1 MLSGPGTLSCWRSA
15 TPERSATSARPGHG
29 SRRSPKPS
37 PSRLIHGASSRW
49 STASVWTP
57 SSRPWP
63 KAGSKTPHWVQNF
76 DVAFA
81 GCYLDNL
88 HRHLREEKPTPPWEA
103 VYRHCDT
110 DPVSITAIVAAA
122 LNAHLISDLP
132 EALHASAVRPHH
144 FLDYQTLSRRIWAT
158 ASTALAAIE
167 GVYGIDLSP
176 MYHAKPLTW
185 PMNTLIGRTAA
196 TQEQLF
202 HTTTGIAFGQGLAL
216 ANPLARPLIR
226 AQMTVASRMLAL
238 VIGRS
243 AQHAAVAG
251 SPMPAFEG
259 DRERVERWLPPLAH
273 RPYRGRWGLGSG
285 SRGRDTSSR
294 PARSGRPA
302 GANRSR

>member
-1 MLSGPGTLSCWRSA
+1 MTVTLAGRNVIRARHAQLLALSDTREVRDLG
-15 TPERSATSARPGHG
+15 EARA
-29 SRRSPKPS
+29 R
-37 PSRLIHGASSRW
+37 IAAIAE
-49 STASVWTP
+49 T
-57 SSRPWP
+57 
-63 KAGSKTPHWVQNF
+63 
-76 DVAFA
+76 FA
-81 GCYLDNL
+81 EQADPRGVGCYLDNL

-144 FLDYQTLSRRIWAT
+144 FLDYQTLSRRILAT

-202 HTTTGIAFGQGLAL
+202 QIHHRYRFRPRLGPGKSIGPAINSRPDDGRFANAGFGD
-216 ANPLARPLIR
+216 RS
-226 AQMTVASRMLAL
+226 T
-238 VIGRS
+238 RS
-243 AQHAAVAG
+243 AQHRGGAG
-251 SPMPAFEG
+251 
-259 DRERVERWLPPLAH
+259 
-273 RPYRGRWGLGSG
+273 
-285 SRGRDTSSR
+285 
-294 PARSGRPA
+294 
-302 GANRSR
+302 